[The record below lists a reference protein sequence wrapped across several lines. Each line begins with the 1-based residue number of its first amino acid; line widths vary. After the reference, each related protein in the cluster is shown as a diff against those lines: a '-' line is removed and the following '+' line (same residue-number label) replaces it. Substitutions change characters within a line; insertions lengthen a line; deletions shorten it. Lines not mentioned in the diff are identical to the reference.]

1 MQEETNK
8 YAFGRKVMKN
18 INTLISSH
26 IINKISPKLFYPI
39 LISVL
44 FIFISCDNIINKSPE
59 ITSRLLFIAS
69 EGNFGQG
76 NGSVSVFKDEKKIQS
91 IDNIGD
97 VVQSILVH
105 DDMLFVII
113 NGSSNIKRYTIS
125 ESGLVLPGITISTQN
140 SAPREMIVFND
151 KLYFTNWITKDIK
164 VLNLYTYAIENQ
176 IALDGLPEDII
187 SDGSFLYVCISNL
200 EIYDQG
206 NGSSVVKINPETN
219 QVVETYEV
227 GKGPQHMVI
236 ENNNL
241 WISRTYYSEDWDQT
255 YFGTTHIDLL
265 TNEIVKK
272 EYSSGIVCGGN
283 VMSLNNQVYR
293 TYDGGIAPID
303 ESNLNIRSSS
313 RIGDYGASNLYSA
326 GSLDNHVYFGI
337 TSDYQSP
344 DTVYIHNDIG
354 EFEIL
359 YEVGASPSDYAIW
372 EIN

>member
-1 MQEETNK
+1 
-8 YAFGRKVMKN
+8 MKN
-18 INTLISSH
+18 INALILSH
-26 IINKISPKLFYPI
+26 IIKKILPMLFYPI
-39 LISVL
+39 FISVL
-44 FIFISCDNIINKSPE
+44 FIFIGCDNSINKSTDE
-59 ITSRLLFIAS
+59 QTSHLLFIAS

-76 NGSVSVFKDEKKIQS
+76 NGSVSVFKNKQKIQS

-113 NGSSNIKRYTIS
+113 NGNSEIKRYTIS

-140 SAPREMIVFND
+140 SSPREMIVFND

-200 EIYDQG
+200 KIYDQG
-206 NGSSVVKINPETN
+206 NGSSVIKINPESN
-219 QVVETYEV
+219 QVIETYEV
-227 GKGPQHMVI
+227 GKGPQHIAI
-236 ENNNL
+236 EGNNL
-241 WISRTYYSEDWDQT
+241 WVSRTYYSEDWYQT

-272 EYSSGIVCGGN
+272 EYGPGIVCGGN
-283 VMSLNNQVYR
+283 VMFLNNQVYR

-359 YEVGASPSDYAIW
+359 YEVGASPGDYAIW

>member
-1 MQEETNK
+1 
-8 YAFGRKVMKN
+8 MKN
-18 INTLISSH
+18 INTIIPSH
-26 IINKISPKLFYPI
+26 IINKISPRLFYPI

-44 FIFISCDNIINKSPE
+44 FIFIGCDNRINEFSDIP
-59 ITSRLLFIAS
+59 SRLLFIAS
-69 EGNFGQG
+69 EGNYGQG

-113 NGSSNIKRYTIS
+113 NGSSEIKRYSIS

-151 KLYFTNWITKDIK
+151 RLYFTNWITKDIK

-200 EIYDQG
+200 KIYDQG
-206 NGSSVVKINPETN
+206 NGSSVIKINPESN
-219 QVVETYEV
+219 QVIETYEV
-227 GKGPQHMVI
+227 GKGPQHIAI
-236 ENNNL
+236 EGNNL
-241 WISRTYYSEDWDQT
+241 WVSRTYYSEDWYQT

-272 EYSSGIVCGGN
+272 EYGPGIVCGGN
-283 VMSLNNQVYR
+283 VMFLNNQVYR

>member
-1 MQEETNK
+1 
-8 YAFGRKVMKN
+8 MKN
-18 INTLISSH
+18 INTLISYH
-26 IINKISPKLFYPI
+26 IINKISPRSFYPI

-44 FIFISCDNIINKSPE
+44 FIIISCDNSINKSPE
-59 ITSRLLFIAS
+59 ITPRLLFIAS
-69 EGNFGQG
+69 EGNLGQG

-113 NGSSNIKRYTIS
+113 NGSSEIKRYTIS
-125 ESGLVLPGITISTQN
+125 ESGLALPGITISTQN
-140 SAPREMIVFND
+140 SAPREMTVFND
-151 KLYFTNWITKDIK
+151 KLYFTNWTTKDIK

-176 IALDGLPEDII
+176 IAVDGLPEDII

-206 NGSSVVKINPETN
+206 NGSSVVKINLETN
-219 QVVETYEV
+219 QVVKTYGV
-227 GKGPQHMVI
+227 GKGPQQMAI
-236 ENNNL
+236 EDNNL
-241 WISRTYYSEDWDQT
+241 WVSRTYYSEDWYQT

-272 EYSSGIVCGGN
+272 EYGPGIVCGGN
-283 VMSLNNQVYR
+283 VIFLNNQVYR

-303 ESNLNIRSSS
+303 ENNLNIRSSS

-359 YEVGASPSDYAIW
+359 YKVGASPGDYAIW
-372 EIN
+372 KIN

>member
-1 MQEETNK
+1 
-8 YAFGRKVMKN
+8 MKN
-18 INTLISSH
+18 INTLIFSH
-26 IINKISPKLFYPI
+26 IVNKISPMLFYPI
-39 LISVL
+39 LISLL
-44 FIFISCDNIINKSPE
+44 FIFISCDNSINKSPE

-76 NGSVSVFKDEKKIQS
+76 NGSISVFKDEKKIQS

-97 VVQSILVH
+97 VVQSILVY

-113 NGSSNIKRYTIS
+113 NGSSEIKRYTIS
-125 ESGLVLPGITISTQN
+125 ESGLALPGITVSTQN
-140 SAPREMIVFND
+140 SAPREMVVFND

-176 IALDGLPEDII
+176 IVLDGLPEDII
-187 SDGSFLYVCISNL
+187 SDESFLYVCISNL

-241 WISRTYYSEDWDQT
+241 WVSRTYYSEDWGQT

-326 GSLDNHVYFGI
+326 ASLDNYVYFGI

-344 DTVYIHNDIG
+344 DTVYIHNEIG
-354 EFEIL
+354 EFEML
-359 YEVGASPSDYAIW
+359 YEVGASPGDYEIW

>member
-1 MQEETNK
+1 
-8 YAFGRKVMKN
+8 
-18 INTLISSH
+18 
-26 IINKISPKLFYPI
+26 
-39 LISVL
+39 
-44 FIFISCDNIINKSPE
+44 
-59 ITSRLLFIAS
+59 
-69 EGNFGQG
+69 
-76 NGSVSVFKDEKKIQS
+76 
-91 IDNIGD
+91 
-97 VVQSILVH
+97 
-105 DDMLFVII
+105 MLFVII
-113 NGSSNIKRYTIS
+113 NGSSEIKRYTIS
-125 ESGLVLPGITISTQN
+125 ESGLALPGITVSTQN
-140 SAPREMIVFND
+140 SAPREMVVFND

-176 IALDGLPEDII
+176 IVLDGLPEDII
-187 SDGSFLYVCISNL
+187 SDESFLYVCISNL

-241 WISRTYYSEDWDQT
+241 WVSRTYYSEDWYQT

-326 GSLDNHVYFGI
+326 GSLDNYVYFGI
-337 TSDYQSP
+337 TSDYLSP
-344 DTVYIHNDIG
+344 DTVYIHNEIG
-354 EFEIL
+354 EFKML
-359 YEVGASPSDYAIW
+359 YEVGASPGDYEIW

>member
-18 INTLISSH
+18 INTLILSH
-26 IINKISPKLFYPI
+26 IVNKISPMLFYPI

-44 FIFISCDNIINKSPE
+44 FIFISCDNSINKSPE

-76 NGSVSVFKDEKKIQS
+76 NGSISVFKDEKKIQS

-97 VVQSILVH
+97 VVQSILVY

-113 NGSSNIKRYTIS
+113 NGSSEIKRYTIS
-125 ESGLVLPGITISTQN
+125 ESGLVLPGITVSTQN
-140 SAPREMIVFND
+140 SAPREMVVFND

-176 IALDGLPEDII
+176 IVLDGLPEDII
-187 SDGSFLYVCISNL
+187 SDESFLYVCISNL

-227 GKGPQHMVI
+227 GKGPQQMVI

-241 WISRTYYSEDWDQT
+241 WVSRTYYSEDWYQT

-326 GSLDNHVYFGI
+326 GSLDNYVYFGI
-337 TSDYQSP
+337 TSDYLSP
-344 DTVYIHNDIG
+344 DTVYIHNEIG
-354 EFEIL
+354 EFEML
-359 YEVGASPSDYAIW
+359 YEVGASPGDYEIW

>member
-18 INTLISSH
+18 INTLILSH
-26 IINKISPKLFYPI
+26 IVNKISPMLFYPI

-44 FIFISCDNIINKSPE
+44 FIFISCDNSINQSPE

-76 NGSVSVFKDEKKIQS
+76 NGSISVFKDEKKIQS

-97 VVQSILVH
+97 VVQSILVY

-113 NGSSNIKRYTIS
+113 NGSSEIKRYTIS
-125 ESGLVLPGITISTQN
+125 ESGLALPGITVSTQN
-140 SAPREMIVFND
+140 SAPREMVVFND

-176 IALDGLPEDII
+176 IVLDGLPEDII
-187 SDGSFLYVCISNL
+187 SDESFLYVCISNL

-241 WISRTYYSEDWDQT
+241 WVSRTYYSEDWYQT

-326 GSLDNHVYFGI
+326 GSLDNYVYFGI
-337 TSDYQSP
+337 TSDYLSP
-344 DTVYIHNDIG
+344 DTVYIHNEIG
-354 EFEIL
+354 EFKML
-359 YEVGASPSDYAIW
+359 YEVGASPGDYEIW

>member
-1 MQEETNK
+1 
-8 YAFGRKVMKN
+8 MKN
-18 INTLISSH
+18 INALILSH
-26 IINKISPKLFYPI
+26 IIKKILPMLFYPI
-39 LISVL
+39 LINML
-44 FIFISCDNIINKSPE
+44 IIIIGCDNRINELPE

-200 EIYDQG
+200 EIYDQ
-206 NGSSVVKINPETN
+206 
-219 QVVETYEV
+219 
-227 GKGPQHMVI
+227 
-236 ENNNL
+236 
-241 WISRTYYSEDWDQT
+241 
-255 YFGTTHIDLL
+255 
-265 TNEIVKK
+265 
-272 EYSSGIVCGGN
+272 
-283 VMSLNNQVYR
+283 
-293 TYDGGIAPID
+293 
-303 ESNLNIRSSS
+303 
-313 RIGDYGASNLYSA
+313 
-326 GSLDNHVYFGI
+326 
-337 TSDYQSP
+337 
-344 DTVYIHNDIG
+344 
-354 EFEIL
+354 
-359 YEVGASPSDYAIW
+359 
-372 EIN
+372 